1 VADQPPVEIVP
12 TEIKLDNVATS
23 VAARVLFPEG
33 KVTFVKAVVVSV
45 KLNAPDVVNVV
56 VSAIVNVAL
65 VAGAVTVTLL

>member
-1 VADQPPVEIVP
+1 MADQPPVEIVP

-23 VAARVLFPEG
+23 VAARVFVPAG

-45 KLNAPDVVNVV
+45 KLNAPEVANVL

-65 VAGAVTVTLL
+65 VAGAVMVTLL